1 MAIKIVDSLFSKL
14 PKQVAISK
22 ATQAY
27 LTDQLLMEDT
37 TNGYAVPATSSA
49 STLNVL
55 GVGTKAY
62 TEGSSNATVNFIPVI
77 TGAVFVV
84 ADTTAATAANQL
96 HKNHLLTDGQTINNT
111 SSTNTSL
118 NGVFHALAM
127 VGATSNKKLYGYF
140 IRSGQVTV

>member
-22 ATQAY
+22 ATQVY
-27 LTDQLLMEDT
+27 LADQLLMEDT
-37 TNGYAVPATSSA
+37 TAGNVIPATSSA
-49 STLNVL
+49 STLSVL
-55 GVGTKAY
+55 GIGTKGY
-62 TEGSSNATVNFIPVI
+62 TEGASAGTVNFIPVI

-96 HKNHLLTDGQTINNT
+96 HKNHLMTDGQTINNT
-111 SSTNTSL
+111 GTTNTTL